1 MIHKG
6 YLSISHTRYENIFD
20 KAVKRIEFP
29 MRIDCIS
36 TFGNIVIN
44 LKLIE
49 GGLTNNVYWHMI
61 FIQKSDHQQIK
72 HKNTRWKEKS
82 YWIMICYF

>member
-49 GGLTNNVYWHMI
+49 GGLTNNVY
-61 FIQKSDHQQIK
+61 
-72 HKNTRWKEKS
+72 
-82 YWIMICYF
+82 